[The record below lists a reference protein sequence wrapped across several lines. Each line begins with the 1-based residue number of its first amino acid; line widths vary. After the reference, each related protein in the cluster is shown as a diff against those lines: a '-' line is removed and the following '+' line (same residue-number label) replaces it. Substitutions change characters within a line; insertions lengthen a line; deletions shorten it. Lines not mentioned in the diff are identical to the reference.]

1 MVNDSMVISGDLP
14 DMTLLMTDREPIEG
28 EPQPTPGAPLPQ
40 QPPEDSEIPA
50 QIGGDAE
57 GKRPGEEEVPDE
69 GETGKTGGEDEKTPE
84 PEETEAAGETEET
97 VGEDDEEAA
106 DSNEKREDQEAYTEV
121 AEECT
126 HGAYPYVCIGTGVL
140 SLALIVTVVL
150 MALRCRS
157 LKKRITQLNSRI
169 TQLSNRKSQ
178 IQEAV
183 APVPAAPSDKIQVG
197 KVHEVGAREY
207 QQDCLAVSPLE
218 LYSQKGLLA
227 LVADGMGG
235 LTDGDRMSQAAANA
249 MLSGFISNRDA
260 APADLLLML
269 TAEANQAVNRL
280 LGPQNQGR
288 SGTTLVAG
296 LVKNGM
302 FHYISVGD
310 SRICLFRQGMLI
322 QLNREH
328 DYKSELAVQAIN
340 GVGTVWDANTHPKA
354 AALTSFL
361 GMGNL
366 KYVDIPVEPVKLCG
380 GDKIIL
386 MSDGIYNALSALELE
401 NALAQPA
408 QKAAETITQMVQS
421 KAFRTQDN
429 YTAVVLEF

>member
-1 MVNDSMVISGDLP
+1 MVNDSMVISGNLP

-28 EPQPTPGAPLPQ
+28 EPQPTPGAPQVQ
-40 QPPEDSEIPA
+40 QPPEDSGIPGE
-50 QIGGDAE
+50 IGGGAD
-57 GKRPGEEEVPDE
+57 GQQRPGEEEVPDE

-84 PEETEAAGETEET
+84 PEETEEAGETEET
-97 VGEDDEEAA
+97 TGEDNEEAS
-106 DSNEKREDQEAYTEV
+106 DSNEKEEDREAHTEV

-126 HGAYPYVCIGTGVL
+126 HGVYPYVCIGTGIL

-157 LKKRITQLNSRI
+157 FKKRI

-178 IQEAV
+178 ILEAA
-183 APVPAAPSDKIQVG
+183 APIPAAPSDKIQVG

-249 MLSGFISNRDA
+249 ILSGFISSRDA
-260 APADLLLML
+260 APADLLLAL

-296 LVKNGM
+296 LVKNGL

-310 SRICLFRQGMLI
+310 SRICLYRQGMLT

-366 KYVDIPVEPVKLCG
+366 KYVDIPAEPVKLRG

-386 MSDGIYNALSALELE
+386 MSDGVYNALSVLELE

-408 QKAAETITQMVQS
+408 QKAAETITQMIQG